1 VRKLEPET
9 THLWGGSLCLDFAN
23 TVDWSEQ
30 QEPLSPETDV
40 LRDPDDLT
48 RWARRLKLLTARS
61 PRIGE
66 AELRETRA
74 LRLAVYH
81 AFAAHATGQTPPA
94 AALQRIAGDHAE
106 AAGAGRLTANPGAWR
121 LDWAAGDTRR
131 VRFAVAVDAL
141 AILADRERLRR
152 VRRCPGR
159 GCGWL
164 FLDTSGRRRW
174 CSMTTCG
181 SREKMRRLY
190 DKQHPTS
197 ASSRATSPPDQERE
211 KRSRYDDDG

>member
-1 VRKLEPET
+1 MRKLEPET

-23 TVDWSEQ
+23 TVDWSGQ
-30 QEPLSPETDV
+30 HEPLTPDTDV

-48 RWARRLKLLTARS
+48 RWARRLRMLPAR
-61 PRIGE
+61 PARIDE
-66 AELRETRA
+66 AEVRETHA
-74 LRLAVYH
+74 LRLAIYR
-81 AFAAHATGQTPPA
+81 AFAAHATGQTPPP
-94 AALQRIAGDHAE
+94 AALQRIAADHAE
-106 AAGAGRLTANPGAWR
+106 AARAGRLTANPGAWR
-121 LDWAAGDTRR
+121 LDWADGDARR

-141 AILADRERLRR
+141 AILADPERLRR

-190 DKQHPTS
+190 EKQHTTS
-197 ASSRATSPPDQERE
+197 VTPPATPPSNLET
-211 KRSRYDDDG
+211 